1 MYRDADL
8 DDAWLDLVGFD
19 AGGAAVDLAVRVGLK
34 LRLLRRFAHTRAKAL
49 VKAMR
54 ERLRISGM
62 GVRAELKA
70 KKSAKAKKV
79 ASKSGGAQAG
89 PSGVLDTVRRQMRIM
104 GP

>member
-1 MYRDADL
+1 
-8 DDAWLDLVGFD
+8 
-19 AGGAAVDLAVRVGLK
+19 VDLAVRVGLK